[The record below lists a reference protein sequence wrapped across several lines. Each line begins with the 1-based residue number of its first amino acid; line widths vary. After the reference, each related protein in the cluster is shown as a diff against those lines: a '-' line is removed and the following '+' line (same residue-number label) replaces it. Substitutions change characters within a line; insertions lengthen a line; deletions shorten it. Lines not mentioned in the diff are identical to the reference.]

1 MKKKIIF
8 PFAALVCAVAA
19 CTLLDTRSLAARNA
33 DALVSPAAA
42 GKSRCFNE
50 IQVTT
55 DFQCFVCGKCDWVDG
70 KGTSEGGWCKSGGT
84 LVPII

>member
-8 PFAALVCAVAA
+8 PFAALVCAVTA

-42 GKSRCFNE
+42 GKWRCYSQIEDSESIRSFA
-50 IQVTT
+50 
-55 DFQCFVCGKCDWVDG
+55 CGICDWVYG
-70 KGTSEGGWCKSGGT
+70 KALSEGGWCKSGET

>member
-8 PFAALVCAVAA
+8 PFAALVCAVTA

-42 GKSRCFNE
+42 NKWRCFYQIE
-50 IQVTT
+50 DSETIKSIACGYCSWIQ
-55 DFQCFVCGKCDWVDG
+55 GKAI
-70 KGTSEGGWCKSGGT
+70 SEPDWCKSGET